1 MKFKGLE
8 GVYNLVKRLRAPDG
22 CPWDR
27 KQTNDSL
34 KNDLIEETYEVVDAI
49 ERKDNEGLKEE
60 LGDLLFLV
68 LMHIRI
74 KEEEGIFTLEDVTQ
88 GIIDK
93 MIYRHPHVFG
103 DANFKTEIEL
113 LENWE
118 KSKQG
123 KSIEKFPVNQ
133 PSLLALERLVERL
146 KRHGNK
152 EEDIVSVRIED
163 ESLMKIV
170 EGAVEL
176 IRKNKS
182 PEDELRAYIKR
193 YISLKKDSI

>member
-1 MKFKGLE
+1 MKFEGLE
-8 GVYNLVKRLRAPDG
+8 GVYNLVKKLRAPDG

-27 KQTNDSL
+27 KQTNVSL

-49 ERKDNEGLKEE
+49 ERGDDKGLKEE
-60 LGDLLFLV
+60 LGDLLFLI

-74 KEEEGIFTLEDVTQ
+74 KEEEGVFTLEDVTS
-88 GIIDK
+88 GIINK

-103 DANFKTEIEL
+103 NKKFANEQEL

-118 KSKQG
+118 KSKNG
-123 KSIEKFPVNQ
+123 KSIKKFPINQ
-133 PSLLALERLVERL
+133 PSLLALERLAKRL
-146 KRHGNK
+146 KRHGIK
-152 EEDIVSVRIED
+152 EDELVKKDEEDA
-163 ESLMKIV
+163 SLIKIV

-182 PEDELRAYIKR
+182 PEDALRAYLKK
-193 YISLKKDSI
+193 YISLKGDVI

>member
-34 KNDLIEETYEVVDAI
+34 KNDLIEETYEIVDAI

-103 DANFKTEIEL
+103 DANFKTEREL

-152 EEDIVSVRIED
+152 EEDIVSVKIED